1 MIIPNIPDHRSVNFI
16 EDQVVHILGF
26 ASYLISVAI
35 THQAFVALRQPYT
48 ISKHKSIF
56 EFQLNFIYGHQNFN
70 FISFS
75 CVTNDYFCFLF
86 FYLTFKNVKI
96 TLSLWTI
103 EKLFV
108 RQIGPKHCSFLSGKI
123 IMLVKHRSM
132 VGKLSRVFY

>member
-56 EFQLNFIYGHQNFN
+56 EFQLNFIYGLYNSKF
-70 FISFS
+70 
-75 CVTNDYFCFLF
+75 FLNSQIQT
-86 FYLTFKNVKI
+86 YLTQFSNRHLHTDI
-96 TLSLWTI
+96 S
-103 EKLFV
+103 KLL
-108 RQIGPKHCSFLSGKI
+108 K
-123 IMLVKHRSM
+123 M
-132 VGKLSRVFY
+132 KLQ